1 MSRTTTRSI
10 SVATMALGAALLLA
24 GCGPA
29 SNDSTSAPST
39 PNNTVTSAN
48 AVTATTA
55 APTSAPAPA
64 TTVASESTTAAPT
77 SAPAPATSVASEST
91 TAAPGTDTD
100 RPAGSWNPCD
110 TPDSAL
116 ASAGLNVA
124 SEQPISNPGFP
135 TEKSCK
141 WKTADNVL
149 EFYVTAY
156 GMPAGELRQTGK
168 YVDFSSVTVAG
179 RQSQQ
184 FRAAQDT
191 HKLGCYIAVPASFGG
206 DILLLASRIWNP
218 QGGTDGF
225 NSCDDAQRIANSL
238 VNHIP

>member
-1 MSRTTTRSI
+1 MREYAFMSRTTTRSI

-29 SNDSTSAPST
+29 STDSTSAPST

-55 APTSAPAPA
+55 APTSVPAPA
-64 TTVASESTTAAPT
+64 TTVASESTT
-77 SAPAPATSVASEST
+77 E
-91 TAAPGTDTD
+91 APGTDTD

-141 WKTADNVL
+141 WKTADNAL

-156 GMPAGELRQTGK
+156 GMPVGELRQTGK

-179 RQSQQ
+179 RRSQQ

-191 HKLGCYIAVPASFGG
+191 HKVGCYIAVPASFGG

-225 NSCDDAQRIANSL
+225 NSCDDAQRIADSL

>member
-1 MSRTTTRSI
+1 
-10 SVATMALGAALLLA
+10 MALGAALLLA

-29 SNDSTSAPST
+29 STDSTSAPST
-39 PNNTVTSAN
+39 PNNTVTSAD

-55 APTSAPAPA
+55 ATTSVPAPA
-64 TTVASESTTAAPT
+64 TTVASESTT
-77 SAPAPATSVASEST
+77 E
-91 TAAPGTDTD
+91 APGTDTD

-110 TPDSAL
+110 APDSAL

-141 WKTADNVL
+141 WKTADDPL

-156 GMPAGELRQTGK
+156 GMPVGELRQTGK
-168 YVDFSSVTVAG
+168 
-179 RQSQQ
+179 SQQ

-206 DILLLASRIWNP
+206 DILLLASRIRNP

>member
-1 MSRTTTRSI
+1 
-10 SVATMALGAALLLA
+10 MALGAALLLA

-55 APTSAPAPA
+55 APTSVPAPA
-64 TTVASESTTAAPT
+64 TTVASESTTAAPVT
-77 SAPAPATSVASEST
+77 DAPATTVASEST

-141 WKTADNVL
+141 WKTADNAL
-149 EFYVTAY
+149 EFYVMAY
-156 GMPAGELRQTGK
+156 GMPVGELRQTGK

-179 RQSQQ
+179 RKSQQ

>member
-1 MSRTTTRSI
+1 
-10 SVATMALGAALLLA
+10 MALGAALLLA

-29 SNDSTSAPST
+29 STDSTSAPST

-55 APTSAPAPA
+55 APTSVPAPA
-64 TTVASESTTAAPT
+64 TTVASESTTK
-77 SAPAPATSVASEST
+77 
-91 TAAPGTDTD
+91 APGTDTD

-116 ASAGLNVA
+116 TSAGLNVA
-124 SEQPISNPGFP
+124 SEQPISNPDFP

-141 WKTADNVL
+141 WKTADNAL

-156 GMPAGELRQTGK
+156 GMPVGELRQTGK

-179 RQSQQ
+179 RKSQQ

>member
-1 MSRTTTRSI
+1 
-10 SVATMALGAALLLA
+10 MALGAALLLA

-29 SNDSTSAPST
+29 STDSTSAPST

-55 APTSAPAPA
+55 APTSVPAPA
-64 TTVASESTTAAPT
+64 TTVASESTT
-77 SAPAPATSVASEST
+77 E
-91 TAAPGTDTD
+91 APGTDTD

-135 TEKSCK
+135 AEKSCK
-141 WKTADNVL
+141 WKTADNAL

-156 GMPAGELRQTGK
+156 GMPVGELRQTGK

-179 RQSQQ
+179 RRSQQ

-225 NSCDDAQRIANSL
+225 NSCDDAQRIADSL

>member
-1 MSRTTTRSI
+1 MREYAFMSRTTTRSI

-29 SNDSTSAPST
+29 STDSTSAPST
-39 PNNTVTSAN
+39 PNNTVTSAS

-55 APTSAPAPA
+55 APTSVPAPA
-64 TTVASESTTAAPT
+64 TTVASESTT
-77 SAPAPATSVASEST
+77 E
-91 TAAPGTDTD
+91 APGTDTD

-141 WKTADNVL
+141 WKTADNAL

-156 GMPAGELRQTGK
+156 GMPVGELRQTGK

-179 RQSQQ
+179 RRSQQ

-191 HKLGCYIAVPASFGG
+191 HKVGCYIAVPASFGG

-225 NSCDDAQRIANSL
+225 NSCDDAQRIADSL

>member
-1 MSRTTTRSI
+1 MREYAFMSRTTTRSI

-48 AVTATTA
+48 AATATTA
-55 APTSAPAPA
+55 APTSVPAPA
-64 TTVASESTTAAPT
+64 TTVE
-77 SAPAPATSVASEST
+77 SEST

-124 SEQPISNPGFP
+124 SEQPISNPSFP

-141 WKTADNVL
+141 WKTADNAL

-156 GMPAGELRQTGK
+156 GMPVAELRQTGE

-179 RQSQQ
+179 RKSQQ

-225 NSCDDAQRIANSL
+225 NSCDDAQRIANTL

>member
-29 SNDSTSAPST
+29 STDSTSAPST

-55 APTSAPAPA
+55 APTSVPAPA
-64 TTVASESTTAAPT
+64 TTVASESTT
-77 SAPAPATSVASEST
+77 E
-91 TAAPGTDTD
+91 APGTDTD

-141 WKTADNVL
+141 WKTADNAL

-156 GMPAGELRQTGK
+156 GMPVGELRQTGK

-179 RQSQQ
+179 RRSQQ

-225 NSCDDAQRIANSL
+225 NSCDDAQRIADSL

>member
-1 MSRTTTRSI
+1 
-10 SVATMALGAALLLA
+10 MALGAALLLA

-39 PNNTVTSAN
+39 PNNTATSAN
-48 AVTATTA
+48 TVTATTA
-55 APTSAPAPA
+55 APTSVPAPA
-64 TTVASESTTAAPT
+64 TTVA
-77 SAPAPATSVASEST
+77 ST

-116 ASAGLNVA
+116 ASAGLNVS

-141 WKTADNVL
+141 WKTADNAL

-156 GMPAGELRQTGK
+156 GKPVDELRQTGK

-179 RQSQQ
+179 RKSQQ

-225 NSCDDAQRIANSL
+225 NSCDDAQRIANTL

>member
-1 MSRTTTRSI
+1 MSRTTTRSR
-10 SVATMALGAALLLA
+10 SAATIALGTVLLLA
-24 GCGPA
+24 GCGTA
-29 SNDSTSAPST
+29 SNDGDSAT
-39 PNNTVTSAN
+39 G
-48 AVTATTA
+48 TATTSA
-55 APTSAPAPA
+55 AAVTTTTSAGGA
-64 TTVASESTTAAPT
+64 TTSASASGPGTTAEPESTTK
-77 SAPAPATSVASEST
+77 
-91 TAAPGTDTD
+91 APGTDTD

-110 TPDSAL
+110 TPDAAL
-116 ASAGLNVA
+116 AAAGLNAA
-124 SEQPISNPGFP
+124 SGQAVPNSAVPG
-135 TEKSCK
+135 EKSCK
-141 WKTADNVL
+141 WKTADDVL

-156 GMPAGELRQTGK
+156 GQPVSELRQSGK
-168 YVDFSSVTVAG
+168 YVDFSTVTVAG

-206 DILLLASRIWNP
+206 DILLLASRVWKP

>member
-1 MSRTTTRSI
+1 M
-10 SVATMALGAALLLA
+10 SVATVALGAALLLA
-24 GCGPA
+24 GCGTT

-39 PNNTVTSAN
+39 PNSTVTSA
-48 AVTATTA
+48 AAASATTKA
-55 APTSAPAPA
+55 SAPG
-64 TTVASESTTAAPT
+64 TTGGSEPSTAGSESSTAA
-77 SAPAPATSVASEST
+77 AEST

-124 SEQPISNPGFP
+124 SEQPVSNPGAP
-135 TEKSCK
+135 SEKSCK
-141 WKTADNVL
+141 WKTADDAL
-149 EFYVTAY
+149 EFYISAY
-156 GMPAGELRQTGK
+156 GTPTGQLRQSGK
-168 YVDFSSVTVAG
+168 YVDFSTVTVAG

-206 DILLLASRIWNP
+206 DILLLASRTWKP

-225 NSCDDAQRIANSL
+225 NTCDDAQRIANTL

>member
-1 MSRTTTRSI
+1 MREYAFMSRTTTRSI

-29 SNDSTSAPST
+29 STDSTSAPST

-55 APTSAPAPA
+55 APTSVPAPA
-64 TTVASESTTAAPT
+64 TTVASESTT
-77 SAPAPATSVASEST
+77 E
-91 TAAPGTDTD
+91 APGTDTD

-141 WKTADNVL
+141 WKTADNAL

-156 GMPAGELRQTGK
+156 GMPVGELRQTGK

-179 RQSQQ
+179 RRSQQ

-225 NSCDDAQRIANSL
+225 NSCDDAQRIADSL

>member
-1 MSRTTTRSI
+1 
-10 SVATMALGAALLLA
+10 MALGAALLLA
-24 GCGPA
+24 GCGTA
-29 SNDSTSAPST
+29 SNDSTSVPST
-39 PNNTVTSAN
+39 PHHTVTSAGSGTETT
-48 AVTATTA
+48 AVPTA
-55 APTSAPAPA
+55 APAPV
-64 TTVASESTTAAPT
+64 TTVGSEP
-77 SAPAPATSVASEST
+77 T

-110 TPDSAL
+110 TPDPAL
-116 ASAGLNVA
+116 AAAGLNVA
-124 SEQPISNPGFP
+124 SEQSVSNPGIP
-135 TEKSCK
+135 GEKSCK
-141 WKTADNVL
+141 WKTTDNAL

-156 GMPAGELRQTGK
+156 SLPVSELRQTGK

-179 RQSQQ
+179 RKSQQ

>member
-1 MSRTTTRSI
+1 
-10 SVATMALGAALLLA
+10 
-24 GCGPA
+24 
-29 SNDSTSAPST
+29 
-39 PNNTVTSAN
+39 
-48 AVTATTA
+48 
-55 APTSAPAPA
+55 
-64 TTVASESTTAAPT
+64 
-77 SAPAPATSVASEST
+77 
-91 TAAPGTDTD
+91 
-100 RPAGSWNPCD
+100 
-110 TPDSAL
+110 
-116 ASAGLNVA
+116 LNVA

-141 WKTADNVL
+141 WKTADNAL

-156 GMPAGELRQTGK
+156 GMPVGELRQTGK

-179 RQSQQ
+179 RKSQQ

-218 QGGTDGF
+218 KGGTDGF